1 MALEH
6 MLEWLGLPC
15 DTVESGSAEF
25 RVDDR
30 VTVQLQITAD
40 GEYLRLRSPVGHS
53 LDTGPSALA
62 LDLAVANYAGATT
75 GGGAVGLNPVNG
87 EVLLFLEVP
96 CALMDAQTLETVVGR
111 FMEAAMYW
119 CDRLQ
124 SDARVVSADAPDA
137 PDARQPSWVR
147 A

>member
-6 MLEWLGLPC
+6 MLELLGLPC
-15 DTVESGSAEF
+15 DTVDSGSVEF
-25 RVDDR
+25 RVDDH
-30 VTVQLQITAD
+30 VTVQLQISAD
-40 GEYLRLRSPVGHS
+40 GEYLRMRSPVGHS
-53 LDTGPSALA
+53 PDTGPSELA

-75 GGGAVGLNPVNG
+75 GGGSVGLNPVNG

-124 SDARVVSADAPDA
+124 PDAMEVSADAPDS
-137 PDARQPSWVR
+137 RQPSWVR